1 MLEVAKDNQFKGM
14 VGGVELSEKGK
25 ECVFEVAW

>member
-1 MLEVAKDNQFKGM
+1 MLKVTKDNHFKGI

-25 ECVFEVAW
+25 ECVFEVAR